1 VYRAHRFPQFRVRLL
16 TTRPLFDITFPWSET
31 RMCGIAGVLYA
42 DPDRPADPA
51 VLKAM
56 GEAIAHRGPDGE
68 GFWAEPGVGLV
79 HRRLSIIDL
88 SGGGQPL
95 GNEDGSVQVV
105 FNGEIYNFQELRADL
120 EARGHR
126 FRTRSDT
133 EVLVHL
139 YEEEGEHLVDRLRG
153 MFTFALWDRRRR
165 RLLLA
170 RDRVGIKPL
179 YVYRDAEKLLF
190 GSEIKALLAHP
201 GVERTIDVAGL
212 EDYLA
217 FGMIPGAGSIFRR
230 VEKLPPAHVL
240 VASAAALD
248 GCPRRYWRLRIEPDD
263 RLTADEWQEAVRAK
277 VAETMR
283 LHLIADVPVGAFLS
297 GGVDSS
303 VVVASCAGATQGP
316 LQTFSIGFREESFSE
331 LPYARR
337 VAERFGTRHVEEV
350 VTPDAVTL
358 LDELTR
364 YYDEPFADSSAI
376 PTFHVS
382 RLASRSVKVVLSGD
396 GGDEAFGGYSR
407 YAHDVREAAVRR
419 CLPRWLRRLALGPL
433 AQVWPKADWLPR
445 PLRAKTLLT
454 NLSLDAGPAYANTL
468 SLCRLPLRRRL
479 LAPDVAAGLNGHD
492 PARLVRE
499 AHASAPADDPLGGML
514 TADVATI
521 LPDDFLVK
529 VDRAS
534 MANGLEVRPPLLDHE
549 LLELTARIPSKWK
562 VHRGETKWVLKQA
575 YRRDLPAGVIDR
587 PKHGFEIP
595 IDAWF
600 RGPLGERFEAAVLAP
615 QARVGDLVNQ
625 AAARQV
631 YHAHLA
637 GTGRHGGLLWGL
649 LILACWADRYLRAA
663 PALAPA
669 YA

>member
-1 VYRAHRFPQFRVRLL
+1 
-16 TTRPLFDITFPWSET
+16 
-31 RMCGIAGVLYA
+31 MCGIAGVLYA
-42 DPDRPADPA
+42 DPARAPDPG
-51 VLKAM
+51 VLGAM
-56 GEAIAHRGPDGE
+56 GSSIAHRGPDGE

-88 SGGGQPL
+88 AGGGQPL

-105 FNGEIYNFQELRADL
+105 FNGEIYNFQELRAGL
-120 EARGHR
+120 EAKGHV

-139 YEEEGEHLVDRLRG
+139 YEEEGADLVGRLRG
-153 MFTFALWDRRRR
+153 MFAFALWDRRRR

-190 GSEIKALLAHP
+190 GSEIKAILAHP
-201 GVERTIDVAGL
+201 GVERALDVCGL

-217 FGMIPGAGSIFRR
+217 FGMIPGARSIFRR

-240 VASAAALD
+240 VASAGALD
-248 GCPRRYWRLRIEPDD
+248 GRPRRYWQLRIEPDD
-263 RLTADEWQEAVRAK
+263 RPSAAEWQDAVRAK
-277 VAETMR
+277 VAETVR
-283 LHLIADVPVGAFLS
+283 LHLLADVPVGAFLS

-303 VVVASCAGATQGP
+303 VVVACAGATRGP

-331 LPYARR
+331 LPYARQ

-358 LDELTR
+358 VDQLTH

-376 PTFHVS
+376 PTFHVA

-396 GGDEAFGGYSR
+396 GGDEAFGGYAR

-419 CLPRWLRRLALGPL
+419 RLPRWLRRLALGPL
-433 AQVWPKADWLPR
+433 ARVWPKADWLPR

-454 NLSLDAGPAYANTL
+454 NLALDPGPAYANTL
-468 SLCRLPLRRRL
+468 AVCRPPLRRRL
-479 LAPDVAAGLNGHD
+479 LAPDVAAALNGHD
-492 PARLVRE
+492 PGRIVCE

-514 TADVATI
+514 AADVGTL

-549 LLELTARIPSKWK
+549 LLELTARTPSKWK

-575 YRRDLPAGVIDR
+575 YRRDLPADVTDR

-600 RGPLGERFEAAVLAP
+600 RGSLRERFEAAVLAP
-615 QARVGDLVNQ
+615 QARVGDLVNR

-631 YHAHLA
+631 YRAHLA

-649 LILACWADRYLRAA
+649 LILACWADRYLRA
-663 PALAPA
+663 PVP
-669 YA
+669 